1 MHVPNVDQVFLV
13 FARDAD
19 GILPLV
25 HEFED
30 LFHRRRRE
38 RRRPFGEAANKLV
51 QEFLRAD
58 LEVERVTA
66 VFDEDVE
73 ELWVG
78 GWAFRFPLGLASA
91 SVATLR
97 STYVHRPMNG
107 AHGGTCMES
116 EHGDMRVP
124 VVDQANDFHRRLART
139 ARACG
144 SVFLI
149 LIVNRG

>member
-38 RRRPFGEAANKLV
+38 RRRPFRETAHELV
-51 QEFLRAD
+51 QELFRAD
-58 LEVERVTA
+58 LEVERVAA

-73 ELWVG
+73 ELRWVG
-78 GWAFRFPLGLASA
+78 VGNRLCLNLASA
-91 SVATLR
+91 SMMPNVRTTCT
-97 STYVHRPMNG
+97 SPMGG
-107 AHGGTCMES
+107 AWGGTCMES
-116 EHGDMRVP
+116 EHGDMRVA
-124 VVDQANDFHRRLART
+124 VVDQANDFDRRLART
-139 ARACG
+139 GGCAQRD
-144 SVFLI
+144 
-149 LIVNRG
+149 VNN